1 MGYSKGLHNG
11 GNQRGKPIL
20 LILLMIFG
28 AALLGVMVL
37 HRFREKRIYNLIVK
51 EKDHQLL
58 VLQVLLQV
66 QLLSLSL
73 SLSQTAVLIS
83 PKDGFTIVS
92 SMLKLKKIKKIVFY

>member
-73 SLSQTAVLIS
+73 SLS
-83 PKDGFTIVS
+83 
-92 SMLKLKKIKKIVFY
+92 LKQPF

>member
-73 SLSQTAVLIS
+73 SQTAVLIS

-92 SMLKLKKIKKIVFY
+92 SMLKLKKIKKFVFY